1 MRQLAHPLTRAQK
14 HARADV
20 YVAGKGDTGALGL
33 GRSQLRAYRFTRVT
47 LGGVAETRIVRHA
60 RAPTLTRPPAK
71 RSIAAGDGS
80 SAAISSGGELFEWGF
95 VHASRQGAGPSNA
108 LPGLVNENREAPM
121 SDKLKALLRAS
132 TITYLTAG
140 SGVEAAGGQL
150 DQEAIDREAGILQM
164 STRRDMAF
172 VPRMTRLSLPVVK
185 VALGYGHTLVL
196 LGDGSLQAKGYND
209 RGQLGSG
216 TRINSFMFEPVQGL
230 PEGSVVDIACGNSH
244 NLACTN
250 DGRCVAWGSNVLGQL
265 GIGSHLSD
273 QLSPHAVVVGQPVV
287 RVCAG
292 SYHSLVLAA
301 SGDAF
306 SFGHSEYGQH
316 GSVREDGGGDFR
328 NLSRHFFVP
337 QRVGVAAKLVDVQC
351 GDHISVGIDSDN
363 GVWTWGWGAFGVL
376 GRGERNLATSA
387 MLVPGLVG
395 VRPVAV
401 AAGKAHV
408 LLSVAPLGSRFALT
422 YAPLLLKPGPRTI
435 ALCTLDGKPAAS
447 LDVDVAMARCP
458 ALRARCDAGG
468 VVTLAGEARV
478 LQALAQYLFTDVVSK
493 CPPHR
498 LVDLAALAEELRLPR
513 LAALCDLQRCQ
524 RKRRDGLRLE
534 RREETLGFDSVPP
547 SSFADDL
554 HVLLHSG
561 SGDVRL
567 RAGDGG
573 DVPLGHTA
581 YSWNEQGGP
590 PPGHTAFSWH
600 NGVVTVHS
608 QVMARF
614 EYFSV
619 LLGGRFAEAERVR
632 HGEVVELGVPYRD
645 VLVALVE
652 YIYTGRLTADLPAGR
667 LLELFSA
674 ARLLGVDALCQHI
687 EGVLADAVDAD
698 NADAMAD
705 LADRLDLPRLAAE
718 ARRCVASGPSV

>member
-1 MRQLAHPLTRAQK
+1 
-14 HARADV
+14 
-20 YVAGKGDTGALGL
+20 
-33 GRSQLRAYRFTRVT
+33 
-47 LGGVAETRIVRHA
+47 
-60 RAPTLTRPPAK
+60 
-71 RSIAAGDGS
+71 
-80 SAAISSGGELFEWGF
+80 
-95 VHASRQGAGPSNA
+95 
-108 LPGLVNENREAPM
+108 M

-140 SGVEAAGGQL
+140 GGAGEATGGQL

-164 STRRDMAF
+164 STRRVMAF
-172 VPRMTRLSLPVVK
+172 VPRMTRLAQPVVK

-196 LGDGSLQAKGYND
+196 LQGGSLLAKGYND

-230 PEGSVVDIACGNSH
+230 PGDAGAVVDIACGNSH
-244 NLACTN
+244 NLACTAE
-250 DGRCVAWGSNVLGQL
+250 GRCVAWGSNVLGQL

-273 QLSPHAVVVGQPVV
+273 QLVPHAVVVGQPVV

-292 SYHSLVLAA
+292 SYHSLVLAR

-351 GDHISVGIDSDN
+351 GDHFSVGIDADN

-408 LLSVAPLGSRFALT
+408 LLLVAPLGSRFALS
-422 YAPLLLKPGPRTI
+422 YAPLLAKPGPRVVT
-435 ALCTLDGKPAAS
+435 LCTLDGKPAAR
-447 LDVDVAMARCP
+447 LDADVAMARCP
-458 ALRARCDAGG
+458 ALRERCAAAE
-468 VVTLAGEARV
+468 VTLAGEPRV

-498 LVDLAALAEELRLPR
+498 LVDLTALAVELGLPR
-513 LAALCDLQRCQ
+513 LAALCHLQRCQ

-534 RREETLGFDSVPP
+534 PWEEALGFDSVPP

-554 HVLLHSG
+554 HALLRAG

-567 RAGDGG
+567 RARAGSG
-573 DVPLGHTA
+573 DVPPGHTA
-581 YSWNEQGGP
+581 YSWNEQGAP
-590 PPGHTAFSWH
+590 PLGHTAFSWSLDD
-600 NGVVTVHS
+600 NDVVTVHS
-608 QVMARF
+608 QVLARV
-614 EYFSV
+614 EYFAV
-619 LLGGRFAEAERVR
+619 LLGGRFAEAESVR
-632 HGEVVELGVPYRD
+632 HGETVELGVARRD

-652 YIYTGRLTADLPAGR
+652 YVYTGRLAADLPAGR

-674 ARLLGVDALCQHI
+674 ARLLGVDGLCQHI

-718 ARRCVASGPSV
+718 ARSAVV